1 MPKKIKHKIEAEGG
15 ELIQSNQP
23 IKIKRGG
30 MAVPLGNGFSLLKG
44 RKHSQGGIDI
54 DLQGDAKIWSS
65 VPFLSGLSPA
75 ERVLDGENPDKVF
88 AQQES
93 YKDIYGI
100 KDDGTKKRFGGED
113 EKYIPLV
120 YKDVPQNNN
129 IANMSFSP
137 IRKALKKYTSDVL
150 SDSRIFLD
158 KKSRNDLDVMDEFT
172 KRLFIDPNDGSVY
185 RSDDRLTPEVIR
197 FANLKEINKDSA
209 ITANRKKLDYIG
221 GDAYTARKSFFNRIP
236 KSKQFIINTAKK
248 YNISPNLL
256 LHRIAKEGAIDYFM
270 KEYNYFSTK
279 DKQIHIDDDFL
290 SKGSDGFYLY
300 GLDDAGTL
308 LKENK
313 IHLKD
318 SINWWHEENKNE
330 KGRYVNSAT
339 GKTNYD
345 NIILKAATMEYIKNE
360 LLKRNDI
367 PKDKIDIYTNAA
379 YNLGLYHND
388 LTNKEW
394 IEKNY
399 AIPTYTEN
407 KKRFGGEGEED
418 EDSITKGQQ
427 TRIAQALEKSRT
439 RTLPKIPYIEK
450 DVITKTSEKNW
461 LNNAKSDLDEYIEK
475 EKEYKKHSQFID
487 GVKSPTLKS
496 IYKKILNEHFHTQAE
511 DINGVYKDHLIDN
524 YNNAVT
530 ENNKKLMPG
539 ASCIYTTLDNYDIK
553 NPTPSNIEFKR
564 NPRKYGFMQIP
575 NDSIQSGDIVQENF
589 GGIPVHAMMFDGY
602 DKNGE
607 MLFNY
612 SKGGDDEYSIVKKGH
627 YPMEEAP
634 SVYRFI
640 GQSQDSINWNKKQ
653 MGGDINKNGLIYNLN
668 GNVVQGLG
676 YIPSTGRRQKA
687 KFGKWIANSF
697 KSIGKGISNTYNN
710 IKDYA
715 KINPDKFNDYLSAGI
730 NTAGAVGSYLIN
742 ENMLD
747 NMSLPQTPISRQII
761 KLKTN
766 YNINPQLDAAREAE
780 NRMINDINNNTSSSN
795 VALARINQ
803 ARFAN
808 MLNTNTLYGNKENVE
823 TELINQDRQNQ
834 QTVLNSNI
842 DSYNQYTKEL
852 IAAQNQ
858 INEARSENLI
868 SGINNIAQGFQDI
881 ISRREQRKQDNNTKW
896 LHMISAPNA
905 PEIPA
910 DFWNWNEDK
919 KMQWWKNKDKGVFGN
934 DGVFYTN
941 EDINKMSR
949 IERKR
954 LGL

>member
-1 MPKKIKHKIEAEGG
+1 MPIKRIKNKVDKSNANFVKRLKDPNRKFIKDWAGDSVATHKLSVGTDENGVHFIYPNVQEINGKLVDYERPPYHYFAGQDNAVLNKDTVQIGNTDKDLRDAIVYTENYKKYYPKGNTFKNGGNAKYKIEAEGG

-75 ERVLDGENPDKVF
+75 EKVLDGENPDKVF

-93 YKDIYGI
+93 YKDRYSI

-113 EKYIPLV
+113 E
-120 YKDVPQNNN
+120 
-129 IANMSFSP
+129 
-137 IRKALKKYTSDVL
+137 
-150 SDSRIFLD
+150 
-158 KKSRNDLDVMDEFT
+158 
-172 KRLFIDPNDGSVY
+172 DP
-185 RSDDRLTPEVIR
+185 
-197 FANLKEINKDSA
+197 
-209 ITANRKKLDYIG
+209 
-221 GDAYTARKSFFNRIP
+221 
-236 KSKQFIINTAKK
+236 
-248 YNISPNLL
+248 
-256 LHRIAKEGAIDYFM
+256 
-270 KEYNYFSTK
+270 
-279 DKQIHIDDDFL
+279 
-290 SKGSDGFYLY
+290 
-300 GLDDAGTL
+300 
-308 LKENK
+308 
-313 IHLKD
+313 
-318 SINWWHEENKNE
+318 
-330 KGRYVNSAT
+330 
-339 GKTNYD
+339 
-345 NIILKAATMEYIKNE
+345 
-360 LLKRNDI
+360 
-367 PKDKIDIYTNAA
+367 
-379 YNLGLYHND
+379 
-388 LTNKEW
+388 
-394 IEKNY
+394 
-399 AIPTYTEN
+399 
-407 KKRFGGEGEED
+407 
-418 EDSITKGQQ
+418 ITKGQQ
-427 TRIAQALEKSRT
+427 TRITQALDKSKK
-439 RTLPKIPYIEK
+439 RTLPKVPYIEK

-461 LNNAKSDLDEYIEK
+461 LNNAKSDLDKYIEK

-496 IYKKILNEHFHTQAE
+496 IYKKILNEHFYTQAE
-511 DINGVYKDHLIDN
+511 DINGVYKDRLIDN

-539 ASCIYTTLDNYDIK
+539 ASCIYTILDNYNIK

-575 NDSIQSGDIVQENF
+575 NNSIQPGDVVQENF

-627 YPMEEAP
+627 YPMEEVP

-747 NMSLPQTPISRQII
+747 NMSLPQTPISKQII

-780 NRMINDINNNTSSSN
+780 SRAIDNINNNTTSSN

-834 QTVLNSNI
+834 QNVLNSNI

-852 IAAQNQ
+852 TAAQNQ

-910 DFWNWNEDK
+910 DFWNWDEDK
-919 KMQWWKNKDKGVFGN
+919 KMQWWKNKDEGAFGN
-934 DGVFYTN
+934 DGAFYIID
-941 EDINKMSR
+941 DINKMSR

-954 LGL
+954 LGLQ

>member
-1 MPKKIKHKIEAEGG
+1 MSKKTKHKIEAEGG

-44 RKHSQGGIDI
+44 RKHSQGGINV

-93 YKDIYGI
+93 YKDRYGI
-100 KDDGTKKRFGGED
+100 RDDGSKKRFGG
-113 EKYIPLV
+113 
-120 YKDVPQNNN
+120 
-129 IANMSFSP
+129 
-137 IRKALKKYTSDVL
+137 
-150 SDSRIFLD
+150 
-158 KKSRNDLDVMDEFT
+158 
-172 KRLFIDPNDGSVY
+172 
-185 RSDDRLTPEVIR
+185 
-197 FANLKEINKDSA
+197 
-209 ITANRKKLDYIG
+209 
-221 GDAYTARKSFFNRIP
+221 
-236 KSKQFIINTAKK
+236 
-248 YNISPNLL
+248 
-256 LHRIAKEGAIDYFM
+256 
-270 KEYNYFSTK
+270 
-279 DKQIHIDDDFL
+279 
-290 SKGSDGFYLY
+290 
-300 GLDDAGTL
+300 
-308 LKENK
+308 
-313 IHLKD
+313 
-318 SINWWHEENKNE
+318 
-330 KGRYVNSAT
+330 
-339 GKTNYD
+339 
-345 NIILKAATMEYIKNE
+345 
-360 LLKRNDI
+360 
-367 PKDKIDIYTNAA
+367 
-379 YNLGLYHND
+379 
-388 LTNKEW
+388 
-394 IEKNY
+394 
-399 AIPTYTEN
+399 
-407 KKRFGGEGEED
+407 ED

-427 TRIAQALEKSRT
+427 TRIAQALDKSRT
-439 RTLPKIPYIEK
+439 RTLPKVPYIEK
-450 DVITKTSEKNW
+450 DENMKQW
-461 LNNAKSDLDEYIEK
+461 DDEYVIDTKNILDRYTK
-475 EKEYKKHSQFID
+475 EAEEYKKYND
-487 GVKSPTLKS
+487 
-496 IYKKILNEHFHTQAE
+496 Y
-511 DINGVYKDHLIDN
+511 INGVQSPLLKKLYKETLDSYFPLHSNDVNNEYKNHLIEG
-524 YNNAVT
+524 YNNALK
-530 ENNKKLMPG
+530 EKNKKLCPG
-539 ASCIYTTLDNYDIK
+539 ASCIYTQLDNYSVE

-575 NDSIQSGDIVQENF
+575 NDSIQPGDILQVNVE
-589 GGIPVHAMMFDGY
+589 GKPVHAMMFDGY

-612 SKGGDDEYSIVKKGH
+612 SNGGTDEYSIVKKGR
-627 YPMEEAP
+627 YPMEETS

-687 KFGKWIANSF
+687 ALGKWITNGF
-697 KSIGKGISNTYNN
+697 KNIRKGINNTYNS

-715 KINPDKFNDYLSAGI
+715 KTNPDKFNDYLSAGI
-730 NTAGAVGSYLIN
+730 NTAGTIGSYLIN

-747 NMSLPQTPISRQII
+747 NMSLPQTPISKQAI

-780 NRMINDINNNTSSSN
+780 NRTINDINNNTISSN

-834 QTVLNSNI
+834 QTVLNANI
-842 DSYNQYTKEL
+842 DSYNQHTKEL
-852 IAAQNQ
+852 TAAQNQ
-858 INEARSENLI
+858 INESRSENLI

-905 PEIPA
+905 PEISA

-919 KMQWWKNKDKGVFGN
+919 KMQWWKDKNKGNINVDNTTVQFPKITTKRYSLNNILNNSVFKLDGKYGN
-934 DGVFYTN
+934 DGKYYTK
-941 EDINKMSR
+941 DQIDKLAR
-949 IERKR
+949 TTRKR